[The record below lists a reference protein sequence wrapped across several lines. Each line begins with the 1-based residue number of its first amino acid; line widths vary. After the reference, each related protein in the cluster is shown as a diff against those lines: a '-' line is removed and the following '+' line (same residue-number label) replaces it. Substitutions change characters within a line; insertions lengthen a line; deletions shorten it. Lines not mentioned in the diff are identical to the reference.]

1 METATA
7 EIYTY
12 GHTLS
17 RHDAVPISV
26 TEASLV
32 PGEVEGRVSTALDTN
47 GEKQQVGGNLKGA
60 AIPENRIVF
69 SEKFACP
76 VSGFTIAEIE
86 PRLFSFNAPPGAC
99 PACDGLGEKLYFD
112 QKLVVPTETLS
123 HKQGAGVPWAK
134 SKPPSP
140 H

>member
-32 PGEVEGRVSTALDTN
+32 PSEVEGRVSTALDTN

-86 PRLFSFNAPPGAC
+86 PRLFSFNAPQGAC
-99 PACDGLGEKLYFD
+99 PVCDGLGEKLYFD
-112 QKLVVPTETLS
+112 PQLVEIGSANV
-123 HKQGAGVPWAK
+123 
-134 SKPPSP
+134 
-140 H
+140 

>member
-1 METATA
+1 MLRRTPRSTRTDTLFP
-7 EIYTY
+7 YT
-12 GHTLS
+12 TLFRS
-17 RHDAVPISV
+17 LAYVDLVDGTV

-32 PGEVEGRVSTALDTN
+32 PSEVEGRVSTALDTN

-86 PRLFSFNAPPGAC
+86 PRLFSFNAPQGAC
-99 PACDGLGEKLYFD
+99 PACDGRGEQRSAERRVGKECGG
-112 QKLVVPTETLS
+112 TCRCR
-123 HKQGAGVPWAK
+123 W
-134 SKPPSP
+134 
-140 H
+140 